1 MTVSDRLKAGLWVQ
15 AQLRVCD
22 INFISAMVI
31 RKGDADSGSILLKIN
46 RFTEGCAVFVP
57 ITTMDGA
64 HGWMHGLKGGYVDE
78 RDCDA
83 YIRRQVDRDPD
94 LWVLEI
100 EDPKNQYELDG
111 ELVQ

>member
-1 MTVSDRLKAGLWVQ
+1 MSDRLKAGLWVQ

-31 RKGDADSGSILLKIN
+31 RKGDPDSGSVFLKLN
-46 RFTEGCAVFVP
+46 RFSEGCAVFVP
-57 ITTMDGA
+57 VTTIEGER
-64 HGWMHGLKGGYVDE
+64 GWMHGLKNGFVDE

-83 YIRRQVDRDPD
+83 YINRQVTRDPD

-100 EDPKNQYELDG
+100 EDPKKQYQLDAT
-111 ELVQ
+111 LVE